1 MGELYYAKSA
11 LVGFIVSNIAFMIY
25 VANADPG
32 HGSDQILTYGLMV
45 AVFVLLSMAAALVVS
60 WQVNRRD
67 KR

>member
-25 VANADPG
+25 VATAGPG
-32 HGSDQILTYGLMV
+32 HRSDQILTYGLMV

-60 WQVNRRD
+60 WQVNRMD